1 MYASTS
7 RYELLCS
14 LIRMEMSV
22 RCNVSR
28 GICMLLRE
36 SFIRVVIEALKAS
49 RIDDRRNS

>member
-7 RYELLCS
+7 RYELSRS

-28 GICMLLRE
+28 DICMLLRE
-36 SFIRVVIEALKAS
+36 SFIRIIIEALEVS